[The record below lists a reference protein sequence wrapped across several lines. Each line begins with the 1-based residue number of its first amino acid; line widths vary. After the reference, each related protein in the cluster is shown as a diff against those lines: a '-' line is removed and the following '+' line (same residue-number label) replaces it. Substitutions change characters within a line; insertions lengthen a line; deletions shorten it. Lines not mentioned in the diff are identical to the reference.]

1 MQAPFNYDEN
11 NKDSWEGSLMSTGRF
26 RALVGVCSL
35 GMGVAAALAAAPA
48 LAQDGLTATF
58 PINYIPAAKAAA
70 ADLPPDD
77 TRILGGEPAAP
88 GAWPWQVA
96 LISVGEDPFQGQF
109 CGGSIIASTWI
120 LTAAHCVY
128 DEAPDHSLSQTRPAE
143 IQVLVGTNVLAVGD
157 GEFIDV
163 TGIYPHPDYDPTL
176 IDNDIALIRLAHAPT
191 DPDVAFVRLPTLA
204 AEAEY
209 APAGGTAIVTGWGRL
224 QNGRF
229 PEDLMQVQIQML
241 AREDCNQSAVGDA
254 PPKPGVIVTGPI
266 TDNMI
271 CALVQGGKGSCNGD
285 SGGPLV
291 VMLADRSYLQVGIVS
306 WGYTADN
313 AAGCALDATF
323 DAYTRI
329 ARYQDWITD
338 TIAGAN

>member
-1 MQAPFNYDEN
+1 MRTGPIRN
-11 NKDSWEGSLMSTGRF
+11 LMNAC
-26 RALVGVCSL
+26 ALGACL
-35 GMGVAAALAAAPA
+35 ALAAASTA
-48 LAQDGLTATF
+48 AAQDGPTGVF

-70 ADLPPDD
+70 ADLPVDD

-96 LISVGEDPFQGQF
+96 LVSTGEDPFQGQF
-109 CGGSIIASTWI
+109 CGGSIIAGTWI

-128 DEAPDHSLSQTRPAE
+128 EETPDHALSQTRPHE
-143 IQVLVGTNVLAVGD
+143 IEVLVGTNLLETEG
-157 GEFIDV
+157 GEFIEVD
-163 TGIYPHPDYDPTL
+163 GIYPHPDYDPTL
-176 IDNDIALIRLAHAPT
+176 IDNDLALIHLAHAPT
-191 DPDVAFVRLPTLA
+191 DPDVSFVRLPTLA

-229 PEDLMQVQIQML
+229 PVDLMQVQIHML
-241 AREDCNQSAVGDA
+241 ARADCNGSVIGDA
-254 PPKPGVIVTGPI
+254 PPKPGVVITGPI

-271 CALVQGGKGSCNGD
+271 CAAVEAGKGSCNGD

-291 VMLADRSYLQVGIVS
+291 VVLPDRTYMQVGIVS

-323 DAYTRI
+323 EAYTRI
-329 ARYQDWITD
+329 AGYQDWITQ
-338 TIAGAN
+338 TINAAR